1 MSHYAPLIR
10 GTLAVSL
17 AGLLALSGCA
27 NGNPGDNDN
36 ANTNINTN
44 TNITPGTLPL
54 GNNCSQSRECQS
66 ELCLGVGQEL
76 LCSESCDSGPCPSEF
91 YCAYVDVQ
99 IAPAGEDVPSAG
111 FYCLPD
117 RGGLCKP
124 CGSDINCTFAGD
136 RCLDLGDGAKVCGRD
151 CQKDGTCPVGY
162 ECRQGQCWPTLN
174 TCDCVPERVGA
185 TRACQEMNEFGVCL
199 GVQTCNAEGWDDCS
213 AGIPSFEV
221 CNGLDDDCDGS
232 LPSDELDSDSNGT
245 IDCMENCT
253 PSAEVCDSEDN
264 DCNGV
269 VDDGDV
275 EAMCGTATNGDVICL
290 HGECII
296 GTCEE
301 GYVDLDGELTT
312 GCECMLTTTGGENCT
327 LAEVVSP
334 LTDVIGGQT
343 EVRSG
348 ILQEN
353 EERWYYIQAIDEL
366 DTGPNACDNFHF
378 RVQLT
383 VNPGDAYQ
391 LDVLAEHCAGTD
403 ECASENEVVDFQR
416 YRNYRDESNPAD
428 PMGECPCADEII
440 PGQPDTGEGKNK
452 CTDNSMVY
460 LIRIY
465 RKPASALTCD
475 PYELEFTN
483 GVYPAPI

>member
-1 MSHYAPLIR
+1 MQTMSTSSFVAR
-10 GTLAVSL
+10 GVIALAL
-17 AGLLALSGCA
+17 AGLLALAGCA
-27 NGNPGDNDN
+27 NGNPGGDD
-36 ANTNINTN
+36 NTN
-44 TNITPGTLPL
+44 TNTNNTSGSDAGPGTLPL

-76 LCSESCDSGPCPSEF
+76 LCSQTCDSGPCPSEF

-99 IAPAGEDVPSAG
+99 IAPTGEDVPTAG

-151 CQKDGTCPVGY
+151 CQYDSTCPVGY

-185 TRACQEMNEFGVCL
+185 TRSCQEMNEFGVCL
-199 GVQTCNAEGWDDCS
+199 GVQTCNTDGWDDCS
-213 AGIPSFEV
+213 AGVPSFEV
-221 CNGLDDDCDGS
+221 CNGEDDDCDGS
-232 LPSDELDSDSNGT
+232 LPTDELDSDDNGI
-245 IDCMENCT
+245 IDCMEDCT
-253 PSAEVCDSEDN
+253 PTAEVCDSEDN

-269 VDDGDV
+269 VDDGDNV
-275 EAMCGTATNGDVICL
+275 DMCGTAPNGDVICL

-301 GYVDLDGELTT
+301 GFVDLDGEVST
-312 GCECMLTTTGGENCT
+312 GCECALTTTGGDTCT
-327 LAEVVSP
+327 LAEVVAP

-348 ILQEN
+348 ILQEG
-353 EERWYYIQAIDEL
+353 EERWYYIQSIDEL
-366 DTGPNACDNFHF
+366 DEGVGACDNFHF

-383 VNPGDAYQ
+383 INPGDVYR
-391 LDVLAEHCAGTD
+391 LDILSEHCAGDD
-403 ECASENEVVDFQR
+403 ECAPQGVVDFQR
-416 YRNYRDESNPAD
+416 YRNYRDESD
-428 PMGECPCADEII
+428 PTDPEGECPCSDV
-440 PGQPDTGEGKNK
+440 PGPGENL
-452 CTDNSMVY
+452 CTDNSKVY

-465 RKPASALTCD
+465 REAGTALTCD